1 MNNSMQITGFTQK
14 KFQVC
19 AKVGRTL
26 RSVHEA
32 ANEAEAIT
40 ISYLLNAGLSMK
52 EVIPSFGYQQKVE
65 LVLQMST
72 DGKISYPLALTIRI
86 P

>member
-1 MNNSMQITGFTQK
+1 MSNSMRITGFTQK

-26 RSVHEA
+26 RSVREA
-32 ANEAEAIT
+32 TNEAEAIT
-40 ISYLLNAGLSMK
+40 ISYLLNAGLVMK
-52 EVIPSFGYQQKVE
+52 EIIPSFGYQQKIE
-65 LVLQMST
+65 LLLQMVA
-72 DGKISYPLALTIRI
+72 DGKISYPLAVTVRI

>member
-1 MNNSMQITGFTQK
+1 MSNSMQITGFTAQ

-32 ANEAEAIT
+32 TNEAEAIT
-40 ISYLLNAGLSMK
+40 ISYLLNAGLAMK
-52 EVIPSFGYQQKVE
+52 EIIPSFGYQQKID
-65 LVLQMST
+65 LILQMAA
-72 DGKISYPLALTIRI
+72 DGKISYPLAVTVRI

>member
-1 MNNSMQITGFTQK
+1 MSNNMQITGFIAK

-19 AKVGRTL
+19 AKVGSAL

-32 ANEAEAIT
+32 TNEAEAIT
-40 ISYLLNAGLSMK
+40 LSYLLNAGLAMQ
-52 EVIPSFGYQQKVE
+52 EIIPYFGYQQKID
-65 LVLQMST
+65 LVLHRSVT
-72 DGKISYPLALTIRI
+72 GKVSYPLAITVRI

>member
-1 MNNSMQITGFTQK
+1 MSNSMQITGFTAR

-40 ISYLLNAGLSMK
+40 VSYLLSAGLAMN
-52 EVIPSFGYQQKVE
+52 EVIPSFGYNQKID
-65 LVLQMST
+65 LILQMKA
-72 DGKISYPLALTIRI
+72 DGKVSYPLAITVRI

>member
-1 MNNSMQITGFTQK
+1 MNSMRITGFTQK

-19 AKVGRTL
+19 AKVGKTL

-32 ANEAEAIT
+32 TNEAEAIT
-40 ISYLLNAGLSMK
+40 ISYLLNAGLVMK
-52 EVIPSFGYQQKVE
+52 EVIPSFGYQQKID

-72 DGKISYPLALTIRI
+72 DGKISYPLTITLRL

>member
-1 MNNSMQITGFTQK
+1 MSNSMQITGFTQK
-14 KFQVC
+14 KCQVC

-26 RSVHEA
+26 RSVYEA

-40 ISYLLNAGLSMK
+40 ISYLLNAGLVMK
-52 EVIPSFGYQQKVE
+52 EVIPSFGYQQKIE

-72 DGKISYPLALTIRI
+72 DGKISYPLAITLRL

>member
-1 MNNSMQITGFTQK
+1 MNSMQITGFTAK

-32 ANEAEAIT
+32 TNEAEALA
-40 ISYLLNAGLSMK
+40 ISYLLNAGLAMD
-52 EVIPSFGYQQKVE
+52 EIVPSFGYNQKID
-65 LVLQMST
+65 LILQMST
-72 DGKISYPLALTIRI
+72 DGKVSYPLAITVRI

>member
-1 MNNSMQITGFTQK
+1 MNNSMQIIGFTQK
-14 KFQVC
+14 KCQVC
-19 AKVGRTL
+19 AKVGKTL

-40 ISYLLNAGLSMK
+40 ISYLLNAGLAMK
-52 EVIPSFGYQQKVE
+52 EIIPSFGYQQKLE
-65 LVLQMST
+65 LVLQMSA
-72 DGKISYPLALTIRI
+72 DGKISYPLAVTVRI

>member
-1 MNNSMQITGFTQK
+1 MNNSMQITGFTAR

-26 RSVHEA
+26 RSVYEA
-32 ANEAEAIT
+32 TNEAEAIT
-40 ISYLLNAGLSMK
+40 ISYSLNAGLAMN
-52 EVIPSFGYQQKVE
+52 EIIPSFGYQQKID
-65 LVLQMST
+65 LVLQMSA
-72 DGKISYPLALTIRI
+72 DGKISYPLAVTVRI

>member
-1 MNNSMQITGFTQK
+1 MGNDMQITGFTAR

-32 ANEAEAIT
+32 TNEAEAIT
-40 ISYLLNAGLSMK
+40 ISYLLNAGLAMN
-52 EVIPSFGYQQKVE
+52 EIIPSFGYQQKIE
-65 LVLQMST
+65 LVLQMNT
-72 DGKISYPLALTIRI
+72 DGKISYPLTATVRI

>member
-1 MNNSMQITGFTQK
+1 MSNDMQITGFSAR

-26 RSVHEA
+26 RSVYEA
-32 ANEAEAIT
+32 TNGAEAIT
-40 ISYLLNAGLSMK
+40 ISYLLNAGLTMK
-52 EVIPSFGYQQKVE
+52 EIIPSFGYQQKVD
-65 LVLQMST
+65 LVLQMNT
-72 DGKISYPLALTIRI
+72 DGKISYPLAITLRI

>member
-1 MNNSMQITGFTQK
+1 MNNSMQITSFSAR

-32 ANEAEAIT
+32 TNEAEAIT
-40 ISYLLNAGLSMK
+40 ISYLLNAGLVMK
-52 EVIPSFGYQQKVE
+52 EIIPSFGYQQKID
-65 LVLQMST
+65 LILQMAA
-72 DGKISYPLALTIRI
+72 DGKISYPLTVTVRI

>member
-1 MNNSMQITGFTQK
+1 MQITGFTQK
-14 KFQVC
+14 KYQVC

-40 ISYLLNAGLSMK
+40 LSYLLSAGLAMN
-52 EVIPSFGYQQKVE
+52 EIIPSFGYQQKID
-65 LVLQMST
+65 LVLQMSA
-72 DGKISYPLALTIRI
+72 DGKISYPLAVTVRI

>member
-1 MNNSMQITGFTQK
+1 MNNDMQITGFTAK
-14 KFQVC
+14 EFQVC

-32 ANEAEAIT
+32 TNGVEAMT
-40 ISYLLNAGLSMK
+40 ISYLLNAGLSMN
-52 EVIPSFGYQQKVE
+52 EIIPSFGYQQKIE
-65 LVLQMST
+65 LVLQMNA
-72 DGKISYPLALTIRI
+72 DGKISLPLTVTVRI

>member
-1 MNNSMQITGFTQK
+1 MNNSMQITGFTAR

-32 ANEAEAIT
+32 TNEAEAIT
-40 ISYLLNAGLSMK
+40 ISYLLNAGLAMK
-52 EVIPSFGYQQKVE
+52 EVIPSFGYQQKID
-65 LVLQMST
+65 LILQMSA
-72 DGKISYPLALTIRI
+72 DGKISYPLAITARI

>member
-1 MNNSMQITGFTQK
+1 MNNSMQITGFTAR

-26 RSVHEA
+26 CSVYEA
-32 ANEAEAIT
+32 TNEAEAIT
-40 ISYLLNAGLSMK
+40 ISYLLNAGMSMN
-52 EVIPSFGYQQKVE
+52 EIIPSFGYQQKID
-65 LVLQMST
+65 LILQMVA
-72 DGKISYPLALTIRI
+72 DGKVSSPLAVTVRI

>member
-1 MNNSMQITGFTQK
+1 MSNSMRITGFVPR

-19 AKVGRTL
+19 ANVGRTL

-40 ISYLLNAGLSMK
+40 ISYLLSAGLAMN
-52 EVIPSFGYQQKVE
+52 EIIPAFGYQQKIN
-65 LVLQMST
+65 LILQMNA
-72 DGKISYPLALTIRI
+72 DGKVSYPLAITVRI

>member
-1 MNNSMQITGFTQK
+1 MSNSMRITGFTQK
-14 KFQVC
+14 KYQVC

-32 ANEAEAIT
+32 TNEAEATT
-40 ISYLLNAGLSMK
+40 ISYLLNAGLAVK
-52 EVIPSFGYQQKVE
+52 EIIPSFGYHQKID
-65 LVLQMST
+65 LILQMT
-72 DGKISYPLALTIRI
+72 ADGKVSYPLAITVRI

>member
-1 MNNSMQITGFTQK
+1 MNNSMQITGFTAR

-32 ANEAEAIT
+32 TNEAEAIT
-40 ISYLLNAGLSMK
+40 ISYLLNAGLTMK
-52 EVIPSFGYQQKVE
+52 EIIPSFGYQQKID
-65 LVLQMST
+65 LVLQMSA
-72 DGKISYPLALTIRI
+72 DGKISYPLATTLRI

>member
-1 MNNSMQITGFTQK
+1 MNNSMQITGFTAR

-26 RSVHEA
+26 RSVYEA
-32 ANEAEAIT
+32 TNEAEAIT
-40 ISYLLNAGLSMK
+40 ISYLLDAGLAMN
-52 EVIPSFGYQQKVE
+52 EIIPSFGYQQKID
-65 LVLQMST
+65 LVLQMSA
-72 DGKISYPLALTIRI
+72 DGKISYPLATTLRI

>member
-1 MNNSMQITGFTQK
+1 MSNSMRITGFTQR

-40 ISYLLNAGLSMK
+40 ISYLLNAGLALK
-52 EVIPSFGYQQKVE
+52 EIIPSFGYQQKLE
-65 LVLQMST
+65 LVLQMKA

>member
-1 MNNSMQITGFTQK
+1 MNSMQITGFTAK

-19 AKVGRTL
+19 AKVGSTL

-32 ANEAEAIT
+32 PNEAEAIT
-40 ISYLLNAGLSMK
+40 LSYLLNAGLVMD
-52 EVIPSFGYQQKVE
+52 EIIPYFGYQQKID
-65 LVLQMST
+65 LVLHLSVN
-72 DGKISYPLALTIRI
+72 GKVSYPFAITVRI

>member
-1 MNNSMQITGFTQK
+1 MSNDMQITGFTQR

-32 ANEAEAIT
+32 TNEAEAIT

-52 EVIPSFGYQQKVE
+52 EIIPSFGYQQKIE
-65 LVLQMST
+65 LVLQMNA
-72 DGKISYPLALTIRI
+72 DGKISLPFTVTVRI

>member
-1 MNNSMQITGFTQK
+1 MNSMQITGFTAK

-26 RSVHEA
+26 RSVYEA
-32 ANEAEAIT
+32 TNEAEALA
-40 ISYLLNAGLSMK
+40 ISYLLNAGLAMD
-52 EVIPSFGYQQKVE
+52 EIVPSFGYNQKID
-65 LVLQMST
+65 LILQMST
-72 DGKISYPLALTIRI
+72 DGKISYPLAITVRI

>member
-52 EVIPSFGYQQKVE
+52 EVIPSFGYQQKID
-65 LVLQMST
+65 LILQMST
-72 DGKISYPLALTIRI
+72 DGKISYPLTVTIRI

>member
-1 MNNSMQITGFTQK
+1 MNNSMRITGFTAR

-32 ANEAEAIT
+32 TNEAEAIT

-52 EVIPSFGYQQKVE
+52 EIIPSFGYGQKID
-65 LVLQMST
+65 LILQMAADS
-72 DGKISYPLALTIRI
+72 KISYPLVVTVRI

>member
-1 MNNSMQITGFTQK
+1 MSNNMQITGFVQK
-14 KFQVC
+14 KCQVC

-40 ISYLLNAGLSMK
+40 ISYLLNAGLALK
-52 EVIPSFGYQQKVE
+52 EIIPSFGYQQKLE
-65 LVLQMST
+65 LVLQMKA
-72 DGKISYPLALTIRI
+72 DGKISYPLAVTIRI

>member
-1 MNNSMQITGFTQK
+1 MSNSMQITGFTQK
-14 KFQVC
+14 KCQVC

-40 ISYLLNAGLSMK
+40 ISYLLNAGLVMK
-52 EVIPSFGYQQKVE
+52 EVIPSFGYQQKIE

-72 DGKISYPLALTIRI
+72 DGKISYPLAITLRL

>member
-1 MNNSMQITGFTQK
+1 MNNSMQITGFTAR

-40 ISYLLNAGLSMK
+40 ISYLLNAGLAMK
-52 EVIPSFGYQQKVE
+52 EVIPSFGYQQKIE
-65 LVLQMST
+65 LVLQMKA
-72 DGKISYPLALTIRI
+72 DGKISLPLAVTVRI

>member
-14 KFQVC
+14 KCQVC

-40 ISYLLNAGLSMK
+40 ISYLLNAGLAMK
-52 EVIPSFGYQQKVE
+52 EIIPSFGYQQKLE
-65 LVLQMST
+65 LVLQMKA

>member
-1 MNNSMQITGFTQK
+1 MSNSMQITGFSAK

-32 ANEAEAIT
+32 TNEAEAIT
-40 ISYLLNAGLSMK
+40 ISYLLNAGLSMNG
-52 EVIPSFGYQQKVE
+52 VIPSFGYQQKIDMI
-65 LVLQMST
+65 LQLST
-72 DGKISYPLALTIRI
+72 DGKISYPLAVTVRI

>member
-1 MNNSMQITGFTQK
+1 MQITCFTAK

-26 RSVHEA
+26 RSVYEA
-32 ANEAEAIT
+32 TNEAEAIT
-40 ISYLLNAGLSMK
+40 ISYLLNAGLVMN
-52 EVIPSFGYQQKVE
+52 EIVPSFGYNQKID
-65 LVLQMST
+65 LILQMSA
-72 DGKISYPLALTIRI
+72 DGKVSYPLAITVRI

>member
-1 MNNSMQITGFTQK
+1 MSNDMQITSFIQK
-14 KFQVC
+14 KYQVC

-32 ANEAEAIT
+32 TNEAEAIT
-40 ISYLLNAGLSMK
+40 ISYLLNAGLAMK
-52 EVIPSFGYQQKVE
+52 EVIPSFGYQQKID
-65 LVLQMST
+65 LVLQMNA
-72 DGKISYPLALTIRI
+72 DGKISYPLAVTVRI

>member
-1 MNNSMQITGFTQK
+1 MNNDMQITSFSAK

-40 ISYLLNAGLSMK
+40 ISYLLNAGLAMK
-52 EVIPSFGYQQKVE
+52 EIIPSFGYQQKID
-65 LVLQMST
+65 LICKMST
-72 DGKISYPLALTIRI
+72 DGKISYPLATTLRI